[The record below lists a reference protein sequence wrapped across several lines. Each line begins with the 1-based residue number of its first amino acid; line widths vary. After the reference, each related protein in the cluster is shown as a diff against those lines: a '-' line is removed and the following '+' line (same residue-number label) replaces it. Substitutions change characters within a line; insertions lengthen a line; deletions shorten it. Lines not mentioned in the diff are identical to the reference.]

1 MKDYLINGFQIGD
14 FLNQNKIPYFMSIS
28 SRSHRI
34 EFIHDF
40 IFSDSRFSIMAN
52 ENFAGN
58 IIINLANLP
67 DFLRNP
73 ILKKR
78 MIEFFSLSEPEKTE
92 VINNALEA
100 GPTIPFP
107 NFAKLFKTWLKIL
120 TTLPEEQREGLF
132 SAYIIQVAQ
141 SPQKLIT
148 FHMDGI
154 LEIFLTLE
162 KDEMEILAST
172 IKKIVNNLDE
182 ESKRRMMI
190 VIPENA
196 KMHLNF

>member
-1 MKDYLINGFQIGD
+1 MVG
-14 FLNQNKIPYFMSIS
+14 
-28 SRSHRI
+28 
-34 EFIHDF
+34 
-40 IFSDSRFSIMAN
+40 

-78 MIEFFSLSEPEKTE
+78 MIEFFSLPDSEKNE

-120 TTLPEEQREGLF
+120 TTLSEEQREGLF
-132 SAYIIQVAQ
+132 SAYIIEIAR
-141 SPQKLIT
+141 SPQKLIE
-148 FHMDGI
+148 FNVDGI

-162 KDEMEILAST
+162 ENERGIIAIT
-172 IKKIVNNLDE
+172 IKKIINNLDE
-182 ESKRRMMI
+182 NSKRRMLI
-190 VIPENA
+190 VVPENA
-196 KMHLNF
+196 KKHLKF